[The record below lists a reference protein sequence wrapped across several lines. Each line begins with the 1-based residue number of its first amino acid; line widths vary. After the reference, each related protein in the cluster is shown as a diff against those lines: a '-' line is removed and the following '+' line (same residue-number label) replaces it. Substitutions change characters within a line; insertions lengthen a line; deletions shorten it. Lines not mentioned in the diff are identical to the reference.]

1 MENQM
6 RKTVLRKTIL
16 GTLYSDNPGKKL
28 TNDNLEEEGK
38 LLKKKQDKILGKVN
52 VRETKIMEM
61 AFVEDTLL
69 TDEEMTA
76 KEDAYMSELYDK
88 AQEEALNNKDW
99 SEEEK
104 ILNSSEPASFEK
116 RLELKIK

>member
-1 MENQM
+1 M
-6 RKTVLRKTIL
+6 RKTIL

-28 TNDNLEEEGK
+28 SNDNLEEEVK

-69 TDEEMTA
+69 TDEEMAA

-88 AQEEALNNKDW
+88 AQEEALDNMDW
-99 SEEEK
+99 TEEEK
-104 ILNSSEPASFEK
+104 IFNSDEPATFGE
-116 RLELKIK
+116 RLELKIR